1 MIQIICKKLCI
12 LPVANCFVFLIFFLH
27 KSIYCYALKKNDL
40 YLTRV
45 GLICKGTGRTWWF
58 QEICIFI
65 CFMTWYY
72 FVFCTHS
79 FIWYFFTFL
88 GHFARSLFLSSF
100 SFLCLVSFFP
110 LKRRRN
116 LPSPVHDELPL
127 AVEEGADWPCC
138 LAPCWCWL
146 WWWWGG
152 GGGYNYEE
160 GINGGDNENA
170 VRGVNKYTF
179 RGKNENMLS
188 VMIFLPYYFPHNHS
202 FQTSQR
208 WPVTLQPDHW
218 YLESPL
224 LHQLLSL
231 SKAILQPVHYY
242 SWKNSFPIFVSYFSK
257 KVFLIFSNQL
267 LSFSKPSHGTS
278 WFSFKE
284 EPPQHHDKS
293 EAIPAWVGG
302 SSPVIIVWSCYDME
316 ENTTIW
322 QHVRMYVMM
331 RE

>member
-1 MIQIICKKLCI
+1 
-12 LPVANCFVFLIFFLH
+12 
-27 KSIYCYALKKNDL
+27 
-40 YLTRV
+40 
-45 GLICKGTGRTWWF
+45 
-58 QEICIFI
+58 
-65 CFMTWYY
+65 MTSYY

-79 FIWYFFTFL
+79 IKWYFFTFD

-146 WWWWGG
+146 WWWWGE
-152 GGGYNYEE
+152 GGGYHYEE
-160 GINGGDNENA
+160 GIYGGDNENA

-231 SKAILQPVHYY
+231 SKAILQPDVHYY
-242 SWKNSFPIFVSYFSK
+242 SWKNSFPIFVSHFSK
-257 KVFLIFSNQL
+257 NVFYNFFQINYGHFQNLPIGHHDSHSERDL
-267 LSFSKPSHGTS
+267 LS
-278 WFSFKE
+278 
-284 EPPQHHDKS
+284 
-293 EAIPAWVGG
+293 
-302 SSPVIIVWSCYDME
+302 
-316 ENTTIW
+316 TTINLKPFQLGW
-322 QHVRMYVMM
+322 AVALLW
-331 RE
+331 

>member
-1 MIQIICKKLCI
+1 MTCIWRGSVWSAKELEEPDDFKK
-12 LPVANCFVFLIFFLH
+12 FVFSFVLWLGIILYFALTPSYDISLHFLVILQDHCFFL
-27 KSIYCYALKKNDL
+27 L
-40 YLTRV
+40 
-45 GLICKGTGRTWWF
+45 
-58 QEICIFI
+58 
-65 CFMTWYY
+65 
-72 FVFCTHS
+72 
-79 FIWYFFTFL
+79 
-88 GHFARSLFLSSF
+88 SLFSALSP
-100 SFLCLVSFFP
+100 FFP

-293 EAIPAWVGG
+293 EAIP
-302 SSPVIIVWSCYDME
+302 
-316 ENTTIW
+316 T
-322 QHVRMYVMM
+322 
-331 RE
+331 